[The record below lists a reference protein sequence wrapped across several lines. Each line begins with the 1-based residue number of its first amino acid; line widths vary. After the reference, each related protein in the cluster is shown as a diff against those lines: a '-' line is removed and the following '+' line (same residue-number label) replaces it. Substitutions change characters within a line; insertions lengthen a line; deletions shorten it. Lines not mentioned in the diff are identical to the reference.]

1 MDIQKRL
8 FELQDKDY
16 ALFQSRL
23 VPDIDSE
30 LIIGV
35 RVPAL
40 RKFAKEL
47 KKKQGCEDFL
57 KELPHK
63 YYDENMLHGILISEM
78 KDYIGCIERLNEFL
92 PYIDNWAVCDTLSP
106 KVFKKNKD
114 TLLEEICTW
123 SKSKKTYTCR
133 FGIGML
139 MSHFLDEDF
148 NKEYLKLPAGIKSK
162 EYYVNMMLAWFFAT
176 ALAKQWESTL
186 PLFEEEKLDVW
197 VHNKAI
203 QKAKES
209 YRIDADKKAYLSSLK
224 IK

>member
-35 RVPAL
+35 RVPVL

-47 KKKQGCEDFL
+47 IKKQSCEDFL

-106 KVFKKNKD
+106 KVFKKN
-114 TLLEEICTW
+114 
-123 SKSKKTYTCR
+123 
-133 FGIGML
+133 
-139 MSHFLDEDF
+139 
-148 NKEYLKLPAGIKSK
+148 
-162 EYYVNMMLAWFFAT
+162 
-176 ALAKQWESTL
+176 
-186 PLFEEEKLDVW
+186 
-197 VHNKAI
+197 
-203 QKAKES
+203 
-209 YRIDADKKAYLSSLK
+209 
-224 IK
+224 

>member
-114 TLLEEICTW
+114 TILEGI

-197 VHNKAI
+197 VHNKSI

-209 YRIDADKKAYLSSLK
+209 YRIDADRKAYLSSLK

>member
-8 FELQDKDY
+8 FELRDKDY

-35 RVPAL
+35 RVPTL

-47 KKKQGCEDFL
+47 KKNQGCEDFL

-203 QKAKES
+203 QKARES

>member
-1 MDIQKRL
+1 
-8 FELQDKDY
+8 
-16 ALFQSRL
+16 
-23 VPDIDSE
+23 
-30 LIIGV
+30 
-35 RVPAL
+35 
-40 RKFAKEL
+40 
-47 KKKQGCEDFL
+47 
-57 KELPHK
+57 
-63 YYDENMLHGILISEM
+63 
-78 KDYIGCIERLNEFL
+78 
-92 PYIDNWAVCDTLSP
+92 
-106 KVFKKNKD
+106 
-114 TLLEEICTW
+114 
-123 SKSKKTYTCR
+123 
-133 FGIGML
+133 

>member
-8 FELQDKDY
+8 FELRDKDY

-35 RVPAL
+35 RVPTL

-47 KKKQGCEDFL
+47 KKNQGCEDFL

-148 NKEYLKLPAGIKSK
+148 NKEYLQLPAGIKSK

-186 PLFEEEKLDVW
+186 TLFEEEKLDVW

>member
-47 KKKQGCEDFL
+47 KKKHGCADFL

-63 YYDENMLHGILISEM
+63 YYDANLLHGILISEM

-114 TLLEEICTW
+114 MLLEEICTW

>member
-47 KKKQGCEDFL
+47 KKNQGCEDFL

>member
-1 MDIQKRL
+1 
-8 FELQDKDY
+8 
-16 ALFQSRL
+16 
-23 VPDIDSE
+23 
-30 LIIGV
+30 
-35 RVPAL
+35 
-40 RKFAKEL
+40 
-47 KKKQGCEDFL
+47 
-57 KELPHK
+57 
-63 YYDENMLHGILISEM
+63 M

>member
-47 KKKQGCEDFL
+47 KKKQDCEDFL

-203 QKAKES
+203 QKARES